1 MKKLLFLFL
10 LVFMF
15 SCEKQKEPT
24 YCWRCELKC
33 LMFGTTE
40 SKVCDKTAAEII
52 EIEKTAKDIL
62 CTKTCTR
69 Y

>member
-1 MKKLLFLFL
+1 MKTLIPICFIIIIL
-10 LVFMF
+10 F
-15 SCEKQKEPT
+15 SCKKEEPT

-33 LMFGTTE
+33 LVIGTTE
-40 SKVCDKTAAEII
+40 SQVCDKTAAEII
-52 EIEKTAKDIL
+52 EIEKAGKDIL